1 MVNMNNI
8 VLVALIVVGVFLLVI
23 ILVILKNYVITPIYQ
38 KVSGQVK
45 HRRLQKNLEKFDEL
59 FSESDIDKFNLK
71 IAWFEKEISRQ
82 IEYSGKRSMEDCE
95 QELDSIGESLRSKIE
110 FKMGDLKNE
119 YYRASEGDS

>member
-38 KVSGQVK
+38 KVSGQFK

-71 IAWFEKEISRQ
+71 IAWFEQEISRK
-82 IEYSGKRSMEDCE
+82 IEYSGKRGMEDCE
-95 QELDSIGESLRSKIE
+95 QELNNIGESLRSKIE